1 MEIILLSIACVANS
15 VAIILLWVSHC
26 RGNRRGKG
34 MSYSDIKRAM
44 ENAHKMQN
52 YYDKVRLSGQRLHE
66 EFNHLYSEN
75 DGTAVEN

>member
-15 VAIILLWVSHC
+15 VAIILLWVSHR

-44 ENAHKMQN
+44 ENARKMQD
-52 YYDKVRLSGQRLHE
+52 YYARIRVSRMDLNDKL
-66 EFNHLYSEN
+66 N
-75 DGTAVEN
+75 DLFGNKNGKAVEN